1 MLALDTPPQM
11 TQTPPTPSSRRVAA
25 SDDLEVSAYL
35 EIAQEKR
42 GRGSAPDRPAEPQRE
57 AILIVDFG
65 SQYSRLIARRVR
77 ESKVYCEIIEHD
89 AAWESVEHLNPRGV
103 ILSGGP
109 ASVYEPGAPTAPPW
123 VYDKGLPVLGI
134 CYGMQVLVHRLGG
147 EVAPSAKREYGHA
160 VLHRN
165 TADDPLFSG
174 LPASM
179 PVWMSHGDRIMEPP
193 PGFETLAYTENSPVA
208 AIGNRDGIAGIQFHP
223 EVVHTPDG
231 KALLDNF
238 VHSVCGC
245 RALWTPAN
253 FVADA
258 VQDIRARVGDGKVI
272 CALSGGV
279 DSAVA
284 ATLIHKA
291 IGDQLTCIF
300 VNNGLLRREE
310 PERVLDT
317 FEKHMGIPLVYADA
331 SDQFLDALSEVI
343 DPEEKRRVIG
353 EEFIRVF
360 EREASRLGAVDFLAQ
375 GTLYPDIIESKTSEN
390 KVSAKIK
397 THHNVGGLPSRM
409 RLKLI
414 EPLRYLFKDE
424 VREVGLELGL
434 AEEVVYRQ
442 PFPGPGLAIRVMGEV
457 TRDKL
462 EVLRAADWVVMDEI
476 KGNDLYRR
484 LWQSFA
490 VLTNTQT
497 VGVTGDYRT
506 YGHVVAVRAVTST
519 EAMTADWARLPY
531 QVLARISNR
540 IANEVPGVNRVV
552 FDITSK
558 PPGTIEWE

>member
-1 MLALDTPPQM
+1 M
-11 TQTPPTPSSRRVAA
+11 
-25 SDDLEVSAYL
+25 
-35 EIAQEKR
+35 
-42 GRGSAPDRPAEPQRE
+42 
-57 AILIVDFG
+57 
-65 SQYSRLIARRVR
+65 
-77 ESKVYCEIIEHD
+77 
-89 AAWESVEHLNPRGV
+89 
-103 ILSGGP
+103 
-109 ASVYEPGAPTAPPW
+109 
-123 VYDKGLPVLGI
+123 
-134 CYGMQVLVHRLGG
+134 
-147 EVAPSAKREYGHA
+147 
-160 VLHRN
+160 
-165 TADDPLFSG
+165 
-174 LPASM
+174 
-179 PVWMSHGDRIMEPP
+179 
-193 PGFETLAYTENSPVA
+193 
-208 AIGNRDGIAGIQFHP
+208 
-223 EVVHTPDG
+223 
-231 KALLDNF
+231 
-238 VHSVCGC
+238 CGC

-258 VQDIRARVGDGKVI
+258 VEDIRARVGDGKVI

-291 IGDQLTCIF
+291 VGDQLTCIF

-317 FEKHMGIPLVYADA
+317 FEKHLGIPLVYADA

-360 EREASRLGAVDFLAQ
+360 EREASRLGAVDLLAQ
-375 GTLYPDIIESKTSEN
+375 GTLYPDIIESKTPEN

-462 EVLRAADWVVMDEI
+462 EILRAADWVVMDEI
-476 KGNDLYRR
+476 KGNDLYRH